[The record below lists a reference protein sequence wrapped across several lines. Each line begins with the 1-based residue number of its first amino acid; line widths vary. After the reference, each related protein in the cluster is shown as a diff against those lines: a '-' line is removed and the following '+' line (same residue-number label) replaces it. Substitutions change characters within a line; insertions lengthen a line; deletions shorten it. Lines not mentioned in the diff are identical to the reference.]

1 MPLFLLNARD
11 KPGALDVRMSNR
23 PAHLDWAKAH
33 ADRILMAGP
42 VFADDGETFAGSTF
56 VVEFDSLRDAE
67 AWAAQDPYA
76 KAGLFAS
83 VEIMPF
89 KWLLGEGKPSA

>member
-56 VVEFDSLRDAE
+56 VVEFPTLADAK
-67 AWAAQDPYA
+67 AWAADDPYA
-76 KAGLFAS
+76 KASLFDA
-83 VEIMPF
+83 VEIRPF
-89 KWLLGEGKPSA
+89 RWLLGGGKPE